1 MHPLY
6 VFKPGGLCPPRKDKI
21 LFLRFLCR
29 VSPQNSGEGEQ
40 QVFQSRDENETEIL
54 PFPFQR

>member
-1 MHPLY
+1 M
-6 VFKPGGLCPPRKDKI
+6 PPRKDKI

-29 VSPQNSGEGEQ
+29 VSPQNSGGGEQ